1 MLKSV
6 GADIVIGAIILG
18 SFALGLLSWK
28 WCLLKNWSPTI
39 MILSVPPAFGFGLLL
54 CQAGFAWFATFAL
67 TGICQVAVF
76 VGAVLWLFYRDPER
90 IVPPDPGL
98 VVSPADGTVI
108 YLRRLAAGEPLRS
121 EKNGALITLEEIRDT
136 ELATEPLWQV
146 GISMV
151 FTDVHVN
158 RAPIE
163 GIVTLVKHTPGKFLS
178 LRSREALN
186 RNERQTLMIERGAM
200 RVMLVQIASRLV
212 RQIVAYVKEGEIVER
227 GQRVGIIKLGSQVD
241 LFMPLD
247 KVQHPSVTVGQ
258 KLKAGVTVVARHS

>member
-1 MLKSV
+1 VLKSV

-121 EKNGALITLEEIRDT
+121 GGADC
-136 ELATEPLWQV
+136 LAIGSADCGLCQGRGDSRARAKGRHYQV
-146 GISMV
+146 RFAGR
-151 FTDVHVN
+151 FVH
-158 RAPIE
+158 APRQSP
-163 GIVTLVKHTPGKFLS
+163 TP
-178 LRSREALN
+178 
-186 RNERQTLMIERGAM
+186 
-200 RVMLVQIASRLV
+200 
-212 RQIVAYVKEGEIVER
+212 
-227 GQRVGIIKLGSQVD
+227 
-241 LFMPLD
+241 
-247 KVQHPSVTVGQ
+247 
-258 KLKAGVTVVARHS
+258 